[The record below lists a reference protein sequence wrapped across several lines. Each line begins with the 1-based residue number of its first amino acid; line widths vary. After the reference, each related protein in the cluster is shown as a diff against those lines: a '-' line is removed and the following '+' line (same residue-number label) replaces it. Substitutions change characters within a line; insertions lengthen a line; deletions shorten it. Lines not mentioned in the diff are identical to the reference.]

1 MKGILETPRL
11 RLRELEPCDFGALCR
26 VLQDPVAMTAYEHA
40 FTDEEVRAWLGRQR
54 ERYRAYGFGLW
65 AVQRREDG
73 EIIGQCGLTMQERL
87 DGGRDEQVLEVGY
100 LFERAHW
107 HRGYATEAARAC
119 RDYAFERLDA
129 QEVFSII
136 RDTNLASQRVALR
149 NGMTQRGVFVKHYY
163 GVAMPHLVFS
173 IERPAWEALRRL

>member
-1 MKGILETPRL
+1 
-11 RLRELEPCDFGALCR
+11 
-26 VLQDPVAMTAYEHA
+26 
-40 FTDEEVRAWLGRQR
+40 
-54 ERYRAYGFGLW
+54 
-65 AVQRREDG
+65 
-73 EIIGQCGLTMQERL
+73 MQERL

-173 IERPAWEALRRL
+173 IERPAWETLRRL